1 MDYVIKIMA
10 PAERNYC
17 YTDSQQLDKQTG
29 CIGHLRGD
37 MDKSGNGFF
46 TSWWD
51 HCPELKTQAFKD
63 EFDDFINAL
72 RFDDRYGGIFK
83 TAAAFPD
90 TVMNIKKVCLPRIS
104 FRSMD
109 SGWIHRST
117 LISCG

>member
-72 RFDDRYGGIFK
+72 RFDDRYGVK
-83 TAAAFPD
+83 
-90 TVMNIKKVCLPRIS
+90 
-104 FRSMD
+104 
-109 SGWIHRST
+109 SGGRVPHDRKPGSRYH
-117 LISCG
+117 

>member
-51 HCPELKTQAFKD
+51 HCPELKTRRSRTNLTILSMPCVLMIAMAAFS
-63 EFDDFINAL
+63 
-72 RFDDRYGGIFK
+72 K

-117 LISCG
+117 PISCG